1 MKRGVKMYYPDEVI
15 DDIVSGNDIVDV
27 IGSYVQLK
35 KQVRITYAFVLSTER
50 NHLLFTLTRQNSF
63 FIVLAVMLVV
73 T

>member
-35 KQVRITYAFVLSTER
+35 TKFGLHMPLSFPQREIT
-50 NHLLFTLTRQNSF
+50 F
-63 FIVLAVMLVV
+63 FSR
-73 T
+73 